1 MFIIKD
7 NKNEIIAI
15 SDAYKIQEENGNVLI
30 NDFTIGI
37 AGCIVD
43 TIEESETIPEGWEKV
58 GKVYQPIIVHPTEDE
73 LRQEGF
79 DECIAMLMEEG
90 VI

>member
-1 MFIIKD
+1 MYIFKTD
-7 NKNEIIAI
+7 TKEILMI
-15 SDAYKIQEENGNVLI
+15 SDTLAYEENEDILVNEGKLSI
-30 NDFTIGI
+30 SRYL
-37 AGCIVD
+37 VD
-43 TIEESETIPEGWEKV
+43 TIEESETIPDGWEKV
-58 GKVYQPIIVHPTEDE
+58 GKVYQPIIIHPTEDE